1 LTPPA
6 AAKSPWSVSSNKL
19 GCRVHH

>member
-1 LTPPA
+1 LMPPA
-6 AAKSPWSVSSNKL
+6 AAKRPWSVSSNKL